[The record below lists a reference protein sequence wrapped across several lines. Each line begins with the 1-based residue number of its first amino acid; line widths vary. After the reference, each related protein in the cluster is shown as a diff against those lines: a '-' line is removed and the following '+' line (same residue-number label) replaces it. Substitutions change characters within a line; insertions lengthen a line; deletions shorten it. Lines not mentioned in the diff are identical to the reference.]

1 MTKALDIEKK
11 FYEDFVND
19 KANAFKNAFM
29 SCYDHVQELLKI
41 RNTRTYLG
49 IYSCIEEGENLWKA
63 FCRKINS
70 KYPGAVFENGF
81 EEAIKVGNPTMY
93 DIFQEEKRL
102 KVQGRT
108 LAETK
113 KILDEWSSRNGQ
125 IQEKEDANV

>member
-1 MTKALDIEKK
+1 MTKASDIEKK

-29 SCYDHVQELLKI
+29 SCYNHVQELLKI
-41 RNTRTYLG
+41 RNTRTYAG

-81 EEAIKVGNPTMY
+81 EEATTGSGDVIGLEACLGQAIPNGTYAFAVRSTDGKVN
-93 DIFQEEKRL
+93 I
-102 KVQGRT
+102 
-108 LAETK
+108 
-113 KILDEWSSRNGQ
+113 
-125 IQEKEDANV
+125 